1 MLPLPR
7 LARLQVNNPD
17 ALNVAHSFR
26 SCHPAPRTSTMNVI
40 EYSRLINGCEYF
52 GNNIE
57 ATMALAE
64 KINHDITKAMKDRDA
79 VRLSTLRMMKTAL
92 TLRETELPG
101 SIDDAEAVRVLQ
113 KLVSQRKDAAEQFRN
128 GGRLERA
135 EQEEAEALLIQSYLP
150 EAPREEEMREAVQKA
165 IESLGASSVKDM
177 GAVMKAVKAQ
187 FEGKSV
193 DGKALSDLVKAKLS
207 S

>member
-1 MLPLPR
+1 
-7 LARLQVNNPD
+7 
-17 ALNVAHSFR
+17 
-26 SCHPAPRTSTMNVI
+26 
-40 EYSRLINGCEYF
+40 
-52 GNNIE
+52 
-57 ATMALAE
+57 MALAE
-64 KINHDITKAMKDRDA
+64 KINHDITDAMKARDA
-79 VRLSTLRMMKTAL
+79 VKLSTLRMMKTAL

-113 KLVSQRKDAAEQFRN
+113 KLVSQRKDAAEQFRT

-135 EQEEAEALLIQSYLP
+135 EQEEAEARLIQSYLP
-150 EAPREEEMREAVQKA
+150 EAPTEGEMRDAVQKA

-177 GAVMKAVKAQ
+177 GTVMKAIKAQ

-193 DGKALSDLVKAKLS
+193 DGKALSDLVKSKLS